1 MSSELTEAVEKS
13 ARGGFFLISGS
24 TMAMVIMA
32 IAAILVGRLLGP
44 EMYGDYNLA
53 ILVPQILLLFTD
65 LGVNTYIIKFASS
78 SRGNMNNGHAL
89 QAIRHG
95 MTFRIVAGII
105 VFTLGLLL
113 PEFLSTTIINRPN
126 LGYYVQIASISILF
140 QIVFTTA
147 TSTFVGMDKTEY
159 NALTTNIQA
168 IGKTAVSVALV
179 LLGLGITG
187 AVVGYIG
194 GYIVAGIVAGLIFV
208 KMVKAKG
215 KDPDGSYRQTFK
227 TLATYG
233 LPLYISALI
242 SGFLPLLS
250 QVVLAFFVSSTDVG
264 NYRAATNFISL
275 IAVVPL
281 SITTALLPGFS
292 RLDSSTSH
300 RIRLFFKRANKYTCM
315 LIMPITVLLLLFAR
329 QIVQIVYGSTYE
341 TAWLFL
347 SLSCIV
353 YFLVAIGYLGLT
365 SLFNGL
371 DDTRTTLKMTATNIF
386 VFLILAPILV
396 ARYDVPGVIMSSLAS
411 NTIATLYG
419 GYVARKKFHVEFDTN
434 AATKIYAVAGISGIP
449 SILLLAIHAMSAPV
463 MLLTGSIIYI
473 LIYFTLIPLTRIISP
488 NELQTA
494 NQIIQRIKPLNTVAK
509 PFIKYQE
516 KILKLRFKT
525 LPPIESSG

>member
-1 MSSELTEAVEKS
+1 
-13 ARGGFFLISGS
+13 
-24 TMAMVIMA
+24 
-32 IAAILVGRLLGP
+32 
-44 EMYGDYNLA
+44 
-53 ILVPQILLLFTD
+53 
-65 LGVNTYIIKFASS
+65 
-78 SRGNMNNGHAL
+78 
-89 QAIRHG
+89 
-95 MTFRIVAGII
+95 
-105 VFTLGLLL
+105 
-113 PEFLSTTIINRPN
+113 
-126 LGYYVQIASISILF
+126 
-140 QIVFTTA
+140 
-147 TSTFVGMDKTEY
+147 
-159 NALTTNIQA
+159 
-168 IGKTAVSVALV
+168 
-179 LLGLGITG
+179 
-187 AVVGYIG
+187 
-194 GYIVAGIVAGLIFV
+194 
-208 KMVKAKG
+208 
-215 KDPDGSYRQTFK
+215 
-227 TLATYG
+227 
-233 LPLYISALI
+233 
-242 SGFLPLLS
+242 
-250 QVVLAFFVSSTDVG
+250 
-264 NYRAATNFISL
+264 
-275 IAVVPL
+275 
-281 SITTALLPGFS
+281 
-292 RLDSSTSH
+292 
-300 RIRLFFKRANKYTCM
+300 
-315 LIMPITVLLLLFAR
+315 MPITVLLLLFAR

-371 DDTRTTLKMTATNIF
+371 DDTRTTLKMTATNIV